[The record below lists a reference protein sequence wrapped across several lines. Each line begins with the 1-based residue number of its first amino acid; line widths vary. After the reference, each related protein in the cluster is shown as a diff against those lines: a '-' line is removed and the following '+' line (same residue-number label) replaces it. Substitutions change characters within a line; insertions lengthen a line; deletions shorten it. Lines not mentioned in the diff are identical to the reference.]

1 MAGPNPGLVSW
12 YQLGSG
18 AGYLS
23 ARDEEGAQDE
33 QGGLAEGPEEVPGAM
48 VPVGITMAAC
58 RDAAVHSKR
67 GS

>member
-1 MAGPNPGLVSW
+1 MSW
-12 YQLGSG
+12 YHLGSE

-23 ARDEEGAQDE
+23 VREEEETQDE

-48 VPVGITMAAC
+48 VPVGRTMAAC